1 MKVINLFSY
10 EEIVE
15 MKERGRGERRE
26 REERGE
32 VRPVRGGG
40 RVRGGRRGP
49 EEGMTGNEEEGM
61 TGSI

>member
-40 RVRGGRRGP
+40 RG
-49 EEGMTGNEEEGM
+49 
-61 TGSI
+61 